1 MRRRDFGIRVG
12 ALPAALPFTAAAAGS
27 GIDQNPI
34 RRRGVGLRGWNRAQA
49 SPGLTLFTP
58 MNGEGTVYLMDLN
71 GKIGHT
77 WEMPYPPGLYGY
89 LTERGTLFYNGKIP
103 TDSFLGR
110 TPFRRTTPASARIP
124 GSLGWVSNRND
135 LTSWDALNAAGTLIA
150 SPTAASSRTRPRTVH
165 TTTPRCAPR
174 SIRIPI
180 SGPAAR
186 RCRTSSRTPIA
197 SRRMADERNRHRCQR
212 HSFSPCSIAQTSRDS
227 ISVTNRTVCLGVSD
241 FRYRSPFAYT

>member
-1 MRRRDFGIRVG
+1 LKEGAMTRRDFCIRVG
-12 ALPAALPFTAAAAGS
+12 ALPAALPFTAAAAGR

-34 RRRGVGLRGWNRAQA
+34 RRKGVGLRGWNRAQA

-110 TPFRRTTPASARIP
+110 TLFKGGVALEATGTARFSGRFARPIII
-124 GSLGWVSNRND
+124 
-135 LTSWDALNAAGTLIA
+135 TMDA
-150 SPTAASSRTRPRTVH
+150 
-165 TTTPRCAPR
+165 C
-174 SIRIPI
+174 
-180 SGPAAR
+180 
-186 RCRTSSRTPIA
+186 
-197 SRRMADERNRHRCQR
+197 
-212 HSFSPCSIAQTSRDS
+212 
-227 ISVTNRTVCLGVSD
+227 
-241 FRYRSPFAYT
+241 